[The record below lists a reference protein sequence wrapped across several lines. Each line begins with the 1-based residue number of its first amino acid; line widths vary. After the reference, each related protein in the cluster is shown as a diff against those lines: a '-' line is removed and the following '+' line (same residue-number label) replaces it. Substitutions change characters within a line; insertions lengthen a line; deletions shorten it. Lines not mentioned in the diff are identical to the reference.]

1 VDRAVVVVE
10 QLVVLRLDGE
20 VLVGRELERKVVVG
34 HGLGCDSL
42 VGELVDRELVELVVL
57 ERLGLDGEVVVVQR
71 LVRQVVE
78 REVLVRRPVG
88 LGTEP

>member
-1 VDRAVVVVE
+1 
-10 QLVVLRLDGE
+10 
-20 VLVGRELERKVVVG
+20 
-34 HGLGCDSL
+34 
-42 VGELVDRELVELVVL
+42 VDRELVELVVL